1 MFKSRFLKLLVIP
14 VVLGIFVSCGG
25 SDNDTTPVAPPAPAA
40 PEPVAASFECPSV
53 TNSAGTAVVQGTD
66 AAGGDTCTYT
76 GTYTDSFTMASEA
89 THVLSGPVNIGD
101 DTATPTLTVEAG
113 TTIRGESGPDSLNI
127 LRGAKIIAAGTAAA
141 PIIMTSTS
149 DDGTLAADAQGQWG
163 GLQIMGRAT
172 LNCTDAEK
180 NSAGVCER
188 AAEGYSSGI
197 TVPYGGTNDLD
208 SSGTLSY
215 VVVKYAGNQIT
226 PTNELNG
233 IAFYAVGNSTSVSY
247 IRVHNNADDGIE
259 FFGGTVSFKYA
270 YLTGNQDDSFDYTN
284 GWRGNAQWVIIDQNT
299 PDPATATSNRPD
311 NGMEFDNNGDAN
323 NALPRSNPTISN
335 FLILGNT
342 VAHGELVHTREGT
355 NATLANGIIVDASN
369 LGPCW
374 EVDNDA
380 TVTAAS
386 DGTNAYGKLVA
397 ASVAMACGTEKYG
410 SSDTMTSTWAAAS
423 TNSITDITSSL
434 TGYVNGA
441 NESAVTVNTSV
452 LVGAFWD
459 TPTEIGAIPSGG
471 TDWTAGW
478 SDL

>member
-1 MFKSRFLKLLVIP
+1 M
-14 VVLGIFVSCGG
+14 
-25 SDNDTTPVAPPAPAA
+25 
-40 PEPVAASFECPSV
+40 
-53 TNSAGTAVVQGTD
+53 
-66 AAGGDTCTYT
+66 
-76 GTYTDSFTMASEA
+76 
-89 THVLSGPVNIGD
+89 
-101 DTATPTLTVEAG
+101 
-113 TTIRGESGPDSLNI
+113 
-127 LRGAKIIAAGTAAA
+127 
-141 PIIMTSTS
+141 
-149 DDGTLAADAQGQWG
+149 
-163 GLQIMGRAT
+163 
-172 LNCTDAEK
+172 
-180 NSAGVCER
+180 
-188 AAEGYSSGI
+188 
-197 TVPYGGTNDLD
+197 
-208 SSGTLSY
+208 
-215 VVVKYAGNQIT
+215 
-226 PTNELNG
+226 
-233 IAFYAVGNSTSVSY
+233 
-247 IRVHNNADDGIE
+247 
-259 FFGGTVSFKYA
+259 
-270 YLTGNQDDSFDYTN
+270 
-284 GWRGNAQWVIIDQNT
+284 IIDQNT

-397 ASVAMACGTEKYG
+397 ASVAMACGTNKYG

-452 LVGAFWD
+452 LAVSYTHLRAHE
-459 TPTEIGAIPSGG
+459 T
-471 TDWTAGW
+471 
-478 SDL
+478 